1 MKGVPTYG
9 APFLYLC
16 TRMLTE
22 KTMEKLRI
30 LAESAKY
37 DVSCSSSGTV
47 RKGKQ
52 GMVGSAVGGIGICH
66 SFADDGRCI
75 SLLKVMLTNYCMYD
89 CAYCINRRSNDIKR
103 ATLSVSELEEIT
115 MEFYRRNYIEGLFL
129 SSGVVRNPDYTMERL
144 AAIARDLRLVHHF
157 NGYIHLKSIPGASQ
171 ELINEAG
178 RYADR
183 MSVNIEIPKEE
194 SLKLL
199 APEKDHKSVF
209 QPMKLIQQ
217 GVLENKEDRKRMRNV
232 PRFVPAGQST
242 QMIVG
247 ATKETDT
254 DILTMSSMLY
264 GQPTMRRVYYSGYVS
279 VNTYDPRLPLLKQPP
294 LVRENRLYQADWLL
308 RFYHFKVEE
317 IVDDQH
323 TNLDLEVDPKV
334 AWALRHPEFFPVDI
348 NKADYEQLLRVP
360 GLGTKSAWLIVN
372 SRRFNRLTSYDLK
385 KMGVVMKK
393 AKYFITC
400 YELSSAY
407 SVPIVG
413 INELHPERL
422 RPLLISKAQQKRAAE
437 EQQLEIDF
445 GE

>member
-1 MKGVPTYG
+1 MFVERHRAQRETGYG
-9 APFLYLC
+9 RL
-16 TRMLTE
+16 
-22 KTMEKLRI
+22 
-30 LAESAKY
+30 
-37 DVSCSSSGTV
+37 
-47 RKGKQ
+47 
-52 GMVGSAVGGIGICH
+52 
-66 SFADDGRCI
+66 
-75 SLLKVMLTNYCMYD
+75 
-89 CAYCINRRSNDIKR
+89 
-103 ATLSVSELEEIT
+103 
-115 MEFYRRNYIEGLFL
+115 YRRRRGHLPLVCRRRALHL
-129 SSGVVRNPDYTMERL
+129 SIKGDADQLLYVRLCLLHQSPFERYQTRHALCQRTRGDHDGVLSAQLYRGTHR
-144 AAIARDLRLVHHF
+144 F
-157 NGYIHLKSIPGASQ
+157 NGYIHLKSIPGCSQ
-171 ELINEAG
+171 ELLNEAG

-199 APEKDHKSVF
+199 APEKDHQSVF
-209 QPMKLIQQ
+209 QPMKMIQQ
-217 GVLENKEDRKRMRNV
+217 GVLENKEDRKKYRYA

-247 ATKETDT
+247 ATKESDK

-264 GQPTMRRVYYSGYVS
+264 GQPTMRRVYYSGYIS
-279 VNTYDPRLPLLKQPP
+279 VNTYDPRLPILKQPP

-317 IVDDQH
+317 IVDDLH
-323 TNLDLEVDPKV
+323 ANLDLEVDPKL
-334 AWALRHPEFFPVDI
+334 AWALRHPEAFPMDI
-348 NKADYEQLLRVP
+348 NTADYEQLLRVP

-400 YELSSAY
+400 NELTSQFSQ
-407 SVPIVG
+407 PIVG

-422 RPLLISKAQQKRAAE
+422 RPLLISKAQQKRAAA
-437 EQQLEIDF
+437 EQQLKIDF

>member
-1 MKGVPTYG
+1 
-9 APFLYLC
+9 
-16 TRMLTE
+16 MLTE

-144 AAIARDLRLVHHF
+144 AAIARDLRLVHRF

-209 QPMKLIQQ
+209 QPMKMIQQ

-247 ATKETDT
+247 ATKETDK

-279 VNTYDPRLPLLKQPP
+279 VNTYDPRLPILKQPP
-294 LVRENRLYQADWLL
+294 LVRENRLYQADWLM
-308 RFYHFKVEE
+308 RFYQFSVDE
-317 IVDDQH
+317 IVDDKH
-323 TNLDLEVDPKV
+323 THLDLDVDPKLG
-334 AWALRHPEFFPVDI
+334 WALRHPEFFPVDI
-348 NKADYEQLLRVP
+348 NKASYEEILRVP
-360 GLGTKSAWLIVN
+360 GIGVKSAVLIVN
-372 SRRFNRLTSYDLK
+372 SRRFNRITSYHLK

-400 YELSSAY
+400 GELTSAF
-407 SVPIVG
+407 SQPIIG
-413 INELHPERL
+413 INELRPERL
-422 RPLLISKAQQKRAAE
+422 RPLLLSKAQQKRAAA
-437 EQQLEIDF
+437 EQQLSFDF
-445 GE
+445 KDE

>member
-1 MKGVPTYG
+1 
-9 APFLYLC
+9 
-16 TRMLTE
+16 
-22 KTMEKLRI
+22 MEKLRI

-52 GMVGSAVGGIGICH
+52 GMVGSTVGGVGICH

-75 SLLKVMLTNYCMYD
+75 SLLKVMLTNYCKYD
-89 CAYCINRRSNDIKR
+89 CAYCINRRSNDIRR

-144 AAIARDLRLVHHF
+144 TAIVRDLRTVHRF
-157 NGYIHLKSIPGASQ
+157 NGYIHLKSIPGASR
-171 ELINEAG
+171 ELLNEAG

-217 GVLENKEDRKRMRNV
+217 GVLENKEDRKKYRY
-232 PRFVPAGQST
+232 A
-242 QMIVG
+242 G
-247 ATKETDT
+247 ATKESDK
-254 DILTMSSMLY
+254 DILHMSSMLY

-279 VNTYDPRLPLLKQPP
+279 VNTYDPRLPVLKQPP

-308 RFYHFKVEE
+308 RFYHFKVDE

-323 TNLDLEVDPKV
+323 ANLDLEVDPKL
-334 AWALRHPEFFPVDI
+334 AWALRHPEAFPVDI
-348 NKADYEQLLRVP
+348 NTADYEQLLRVP

-400 YELSSAY
+400 YELTSAY

-437 EQQLEIDF
+437 EQQLKLDF